1 MDKQT
6 KAFLEDLRIA
16 VEALEATTE
25 PSRKLSMK
33 ELRRR
38 LSRSALAEALA
49 CSCPENRDDC
59 PNCYPEASEDN

>member
-1 MDKQT
+1 MDRQT

-38 LSRSALAEALA
+38 LSKAALTGALLCC
-49 CSCPENRDDC
+49 CSNNRDDC
-59 PNCYPEASEDN
+59 ENCYPGESEVN